1 MSESATQANEET
13 QAAHEDATIPKQT
26 DGEVPATSIGDEFA
40 TLTRT
45 NSSNKYD
52 YSTDPHGVT
61 REDVRSIDPYL
72 DALIYAVL
80 GDPDYGDGSF
90 GITVMC
96 SGSLVT
102 GTAISRSMWEQEWLQ
117 AIGDVSPDI
126 SEVLDAAFAK
136 QAARIRSVQRERA
149 VDERPPAALRYLN
162 LRDVSVD
169 SPQGSFETPL
179 WRCRLTQIDGWTNV
193 QRVESHDEQP
203 NNN

>member
-1 MSESATQANEET
+1 MSESATQASEEA
-13 QAAHEDATIPKQT
+13 QATSQDATIPAQAEG
-26 DGEVPATSIGDEFA
+26 DVPSTSIGDEFA

-45 NSSNKYD
+45 SNANTYD
-52 YSTDPHGVT
+52 YERDPHGVT

-117 AIGDVSPDI
+117 AIGDVSPEI
-126 SEVLDAAFAK
+126 SSVLDAAFAK

-193 QRVESHDEQP
+193 QRVEGTDEA
-203 NNN
+203 N